1 MKKIICIM
9 LLAVMLIA
17 TMTVPAC
24 AATPKWEY
32 HAPEI
37 PEVTLTDDLKQSISD
52 WVAEYFKNFRIE
64 FTSTR
69 LG

>member
-1 MKKIICIM
+1 MKKIISM
-9 LLAVMLIA
+9 LLAVMLIMA
-17 TMTVPAC
+17 VTVPAC
-24 AATPKWEY
+24 AVTPKWEY

-37 PEVTLTDDLKQSISD
+37 PEVTLTDDLKQSISN

>member
-1 MKKIICIM
+1 MKKIICM
-9 LLAVMLIA
+9 LLAVMLIMA
-17 TMTVPAC
+17 VTVPAC
-24 AATPKWEY
+24 AVTPKWEY

-52 WVAEYFKNFRIE
+52 WVAEYFKNFKIE

>member
-1 MKKIICIM
+1 MKKIICM

-17 TMTVPAC
+17 AMTVPAF
-24 AATPKWEY
+24 AATSKWEY

-37 PEVTLTDDLKQSISD
+37 PKVTLTDDLKQSISN
-52 WVAEYFKNFRIE
+52 WVAEFFKDFRIE
-64 FTSTR
+64 FTSVT

>member
-1 MKKIICIM
+1 MKKLISM
-9 LLAVMLIA
+9 LLAVILIMA
-17 TMTVPAC
+17 MTVPAF
-24 AATPKWEY
+24 AVTPKWEY

-37 PEVTLTDDLKQSISD
+37 PEVTLSDDIKQMISNA
-52 WVAEYFKNFRIE
+52 VAEFFKNFRIE

>member
-1 MKKIICIM
+1 MKKFISM

-17 TMTVPAC
+17 AMTIPAC
-24 AATPKWEY
+24 AVTPKWEY
-32 HAPEI
+32 HAPKI
-37 PEVTLTDDLKQSISD
+37 PEVTLTDDLKQMISNA
-52 WVAEYFKNFRIE
+52 VAEFFKDFKIE

>member
-1 MKKIICIM
+1 MKKIICM
-9 LLAVMLIA
+9 LLAMMLIMA
-17 TMTVPAC
+17 MTVPAC
-24 AATPKWEY
+24 AVTPKWEY

-37 PEVTLTDDLKQSISD
+37 PEVTLTDDLKQSISN

>member
-1 MKKIICIM
+1 MKKIICM
-9 LLAVMLIA
+9 LLAVLLIMA
-17 TMTVPAC
+17 VTVPAF

-32 HAPEI
+32 HAPKI
-37 PEVTLTDDLKQSISD
+37 PEVTLTDDIKQSISN

>member
-1 MKKIICIM
+1 MKKIICM
-9 LLAVMLIA
+9 LLAVLLIA
-17 TMTVPAC
+17 AMTVPAF

-32 HAPEI
+32 HAPKI
-37 PEVTLTDDLKQSISD
+37 PEVTLTDDLKQMISNA
-52 WVAEYFKNFRIE
+52 VAEFFKDFKIE

>member
-1 MKKIICIM
+1 MKKIICI
-9 LLAVMLIA
+9 LLAVMLIMA
-17 TMTVPAC
+17 MTVPAF
-24 AATPKWEY
+24 AVTPKWEY

-37 PEVTLTDDLKQSISD
+37 PEVTLTDDLKQMISNA
-52 WVAEYFKNFRIE
+52 VAEFFKDFKIE

>member
-1 MKKIICIM
+1 MKKIICII
-9 LLAVMLIA
+9 LALMLIMA
-17 TMTVPAC
+17 VAVPAC
-24 AATPKWEY
+24 AVTPKWEY

-37 PEVTLTDDLKQSISD
+37 PEVTLSDDIKQMISNA
-52 WVAEYFKNFRIE
+52 VAEFFKNFKIE